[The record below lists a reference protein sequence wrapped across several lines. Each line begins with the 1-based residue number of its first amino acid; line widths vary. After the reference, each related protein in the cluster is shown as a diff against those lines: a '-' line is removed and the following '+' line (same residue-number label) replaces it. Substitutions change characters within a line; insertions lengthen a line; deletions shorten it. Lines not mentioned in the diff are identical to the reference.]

1 MYDMKFNYLFLS
13 IGLLLMACNV
23 QKKASQEPAET
34 ENGKEMTEN
43 TRPEPPY
50 TTGTIRVVTGL
61 DGCGLLIY
69 ADDGKKYQPI
79 EIPEWA
85 GDMKDGMRV
94 KFAFD
99 ILENVI
105 STCMAED
112 ANIRL
117 NQILPLDVEP
127 RSCVKV
133 EDPYEVDWLA
143 PIVNVE
149 NPTSITEFS
158 YAGERAYYLQCGE
171 MNYLYHCRGY
181 LICEIPDR
189 TENECAK
196 RISTLQD
203 AKVIWVRNN

>member
-1 MYDMKFNYLFLS
+1 MKINYLLLI
-13 IGLLLMACNV
+13 IGLLLMACNA
-23 QKKASQEPAET
+23 QKKVGQDQTEKET
-34 ENGKEMTEN
+34 GKEMQDN

-50 TTGTIRVVTGL
+50 TTGTIRDVTGL

-85 GDMKDGMRV
+85 GELKDGMRV

-99 ILENVI
+99 IMENVM

-117 NQILPLDVEP
+117 NQIMPLDKEP
-127 RSCVKV
+127 RPCAKV
-133 EDPYEVDWLA
+133 VDPYETEWLA
-143 PIVNVE
+143 PIVNE
-149 NPTSITEFS
+149 KNPTSITEFT
-158 YAGERAYYLQCGE
+158 YEDERAYYLQCGTVG
-171 MNYLYHCRGY
+171 YLYHCRGY
-181 LICEIPDR
+181 LICEVPDR
-189 TENECAK
+189 IENECTK
-196 RISTLQD
+196 KISTLQD